1 MSGGILFVCLGNIC
15 RSPLAE
21 AVARA
26 EFARLGL
33 ALPVASA
40 GTGDWHVGG
49 GADPRAIEVAAAVGY
64 DLAAHRA
71 RQVERADFGRYARV
85 LAMDRANLRALRQL
99 GGADASMPPALF
111 LECAGLA
118 APQEVPDPYSGSLDD
133 FRAVLALVR
142 SGVLA
147 LARRYG
153 ARAAGRRDDVP
164 LHR

>member
-33 ALPVASA
+33 AVPVASA

-49 GADPRAIEVAAAVGY
+49 GADPRALAVAAEAGY
-64 DLAAHRA
+64 DLGAHRA
-71 RQVERADFGRYARV
+71 RQVRAEDFARYERV
-85 LAMDRANLRALRQL
+85 LAMDRANLRALQRL
-99 GGADASMPPALF
+99 GTDAPNPPALF
-111 LECAGLA
+111 LEYAGFP
-118 APQEVPDPYSGSLDD
+118 APHEVPDPYTGSLDD

-142 SGVLA
+142 GGVLA
-147 LARRYG
+147 LARAWG
-153 ARAAGRRDDVP
+153 ARVPETAAAALRRP
-164 LHR
+164 

>member
-49 GADPRAIEVAAAVGY
+49 GADPRAIEVAAAAGY

-71 RQVERADFGRYARV
+71 RQVERADFARYQRV
-85 LAMDRANLRALRQL
+85 LAMDRTNLRVLREL
-99 GGADASMPPALF
+99 AGADVPAPPALF
-111 LECAGLA
+111 LEYAGLD
-118 APQEVPDPYSGSLDD
+118 APHEVPDPYSGSLDD

-142 SGVLA
+142 SGVSA
-147 LARRYG
+147 LARTCG
-153 ARAAGRRDDVP
+153 ARTTGLRDDAP
-164 LHR
+164 RRR